1 MAEAAASSWSFASGP
16 LLPVSPPAGTEAEH
30 MNTHHT
36 QDSDGRGVRGVTR
49 ARKTP
54 SQASAHTLRG
64 CRLRRGP
71 RSFPGLWRLFV
82 FMPGSLCAGPLRV
95 HLPPGGPPPP
105 DVHLAP
111 SLERPSL
118 TTPCLPNPLNGTTPP
133 PPHSQRRRHRNT
145 CLCPF
150 YPVLQPR
157 VQNSSWHIAGVQ

>member
-1 MAEAAASSWSFASGP
+1 MIPEGDGSRRHRGLCGAPWPRRPHPPGP
-16 LLPVSPPAGTEAEH
+16 LPAALSSLAVSPPAGTEAEH

-54 SQASAHTLRG
+54 SQASAHTFRG
-64 CRLRRGP
+64 CRLPRGP

-118 TTPCLPNPLNGTTPP
+118 TTPRLPNPLNGTTPP
-133 PPHSQRRRHRNT
+133 PAHSQRRRHRNT

-150 YPVLQPR
+150 
-157 VQNSSWHIAGVQ
+157 